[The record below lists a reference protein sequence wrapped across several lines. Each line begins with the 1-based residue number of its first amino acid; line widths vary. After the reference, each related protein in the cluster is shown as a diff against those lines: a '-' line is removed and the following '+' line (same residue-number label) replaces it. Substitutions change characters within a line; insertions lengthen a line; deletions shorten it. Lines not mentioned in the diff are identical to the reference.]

1 MHIRVYVQRSFE
13 RSWTLSDDTEIRD
26 VNFEDGLLT
35 IKLGKIV
42 PEHHTRKDW
51 FNMAL
56 SQQTLDHLLEAEGSL
71 RAAVRCAATN
81 EKPIVVTQ
89 LSQLLMDIERVREFE
104 KLQDIVDAEIEK
116 WILTDSLF
124 LLII

>member
-1 MHIRVYVQRSFE
+1 MV
-13 RSWTLSDDTEIRD
+13 
-26 VNFEDGLLT
+26 LT
-35 IKLGKIV
+35 
-42 PEHHTRKDW
+42 
-51 FNMAL
+51 MAL

-71 RAAVRCAATN
+71 RAAIRCSATN

-116 WILTDSLF
+116 KRES
-124 LLII
+124 

>member
-1 MHIRVYVQRSFE
+1 
-13 RSWTLSDDTEIRD
+13 
-26 VNFEDGLLT
+26 
-35 IKLGKIV
+35 
-42 PEHHTRKDW
+42 
-51 FNMAL
+51 MAL

-104 KLQDIVDAEIEK
+104 KLQDIVDAEIQRK
-116 WILTDSLF
+116 KDSPS
-124 LLII
+124 